1 MHVLGDTM
9 CYPNAGALQLP
20 PCSGLVQET
29 LPLQSGSGQGVCV
42 FTVKPASLRHFI
54 CTARNALSGPGWNPG
69 K

>member
-1 MHVLGDTM
+1 MRVLGDTCAAPM
-9 CYPNAGALQLP
+9 QGGPQLP

-29 LPLQSGSGQGVCV
+29 LPLQGGSGQGVCV
-42 FTVKPASLRHFI
+42 FTVKPTSLRHFI